1 MFLLSLVL
9 PGVALSFA
17 GTFRERERERE
28 RVPRVPLIRLGPE
41 QRATQKI
48 VGGCRGNNLAAA
60 SLYILLLFV

>member
-1 MFLLSLVL
+1 LFLLSLVL

-28 RVPRVPLIRLGPE
+28 RVPLIRLGPE

>member
-1 MFLLSLVL
+1 VL

-17 GTFRERERERE
+17 GTFRERERE
-28 RVPRVPLIRLGPE
+28 RVPLIRLGPE